1 MSGLGEFRQLQ
12 GLLGHSGHFVRP
24 DGPSG
29 PSGSYGPSG
38 QPGSSG
44 SAGPSAT
51 TENQLIP
58 VLLRPNAFPT
68 TISDFVMA
76 GGNYRKINQGFLQSS
91 LLSFPLLKVS
101 EINGL
106 ISKPKKR
113 TVLGERSGMERVV
126 DAQIGRPF
134 DTGLANKYSGIPEPS
149 KGHYAGTLGIS
160 GPSGNPG
167 NVPYGSQGISGP
179 SGNLGISGTFGNP
192 GISGTL
198 GNQGISG
205 TFGNLGSSGPSGNPV
220 INSAEEILK
229 VKLSE
234 ILNPLADVCLNNKF
248 GLVFADNSGLPQ
260 IMIDD
265 FGKVLYLYDQEGST
279 AGTWIVLPKASA
291 NKSPESDSDAVKW
304 AIKFSIAVPNMI
316 NQANS
321 DVTGGVAAFS
331 MVQPDFTPLKKALR
345 IYANKNDQ
353 SYTVKLNNESIN
365 YDYVVVQL
373 PKEFQNNTLMLFKEE
388 LMV

>member
-1 MSGLGEFRQLQ
+1 MSGLGEFRHLQ

-24 DGPSG
+24 DGHSGSSG

-38 QPGSSG
+38 QPGPSG
-44 SAGPSAT
+44 SAGPSGSFGQPGSSGPSGPSVPFT
-51 TENQLIP
+51 TTL
-58 VLLRPNAFPT
+58 
-68 TISDFVMA
+68 SDYA
-76 GGNYRKINQGFLQSS
+76 AWEGNFSKINQRFLTGS
-91 LLSFPLLKVS
+91 LLGFPITKVS
-101 EINGL
+101 EINDL
-106 ISKPKKR
+106 ISKPIKR
-113 TVLGERSGMERVV
+113 GGLGIVEPPKPPPRNYNAGM
-126 DAQIGRPF
+126 AN
-134 DTGLANKYSGIPEPS
+134 LAN
-149 KGHYAGTLGIS
+149 IS
-160 GPSGNPG
+160 FGNPG
-167 NVPYGSQGISGP
+167 NVPFGSQGISGP
-179 SGNLGISGTFGNP
+179 EIPGPKIPGNIGISGTFGPGISGTFGNP
-192 GISGTL
+192 GISGTF
-198 GNQGISG
+198 GNPGISG
-205 TFGNLGSSGPSGNPV
+205 TFGNPV

-229 VKLSE
+229 VKLAK

-248 GLVFADNSGLPQ
+248 GLVFADNSESPQ

-265 FGKVLYLYDQEGST
+265 LGKVLYLYDQDGSSM
-279 AGTWIVLPKASA
+279 GKWIVLPEASA

-304 AIKFSIAVPNMI
+304 AEKFSKAVPNMI

-321 DVTGGVAAFS
+321 DVTAGVPASS

-353 SYTVKLNNESIN
+353 SYTVKLNNNESIN

>member
-1 MSGLGEFRQLQ
+1 
-12 GLLGHSGHFVRP
+12 
-24 DGPSG
+24 
-29 PSGSYGPSG
+29 
-38 QPGSSG
+38 
-44 SAGPSAT
+44 
-51 TENQLIP
+51 
-58 VLLRPNAFPT
+58 
-68 TISDFVMA
+68 
-76 GGNYRKINQGFLQSS
+76 
-91 LLSFPLLKVS
+91 
-101 EINGL
+101 
-106 ISKPKKR
+106 
-113 TVLGERSGMERVV
+113 MERVV

-134 DTGLANKYSGIPEPS
+134 DTVLANKYSGILEPS

-167 NVPYGSQGISGP
+167 NVPFGSQGISGP

-192 GISGTL
+192 
-198 GNQGISG
+198 GISG